1 MRLYNKFSGDVGV
14 SSSLMAL
21 KDTGEGEGRVTFPDA
36 CGAVVHI
43 NADYLDALEDQKLPS
58 GED

>member
-1 MRLYNKFSGDVGV
+1 MGLYNKFSRHVGV

-21 KDTGEGEGRVTFPDA
+21 KDIGEGEGRVTFPDA

-43 NADYLDALEDQKLPS
+43 NADYFDGFTGPKSP
-58 GED
+58 